1 MTELEVYKS
10 TPEKINAYLDF
21 ELFSLP
27 EGMKR
32 RELYLKAGKYLLNLN
47 DSSKNVYIDFSIEDA
62 VIEEDGKDIPV
73 FELANVPY
81 IDTISKIKHYK
92 EHIIEETCILFEE
105 IYMHEDDIKRNLKK
119 IEYLSQIEIILKKE
133 SK

>member
-10 TPEKINAYLDF
+10 TPKKINTYLDF

-27 EGMKR
+27 EGMER
-32 RELYLKAGKYLLNLN
+32 RELYLKAGKYLINFN
-47 DSSKNVYIDFSIEDA
+47 DSSKNIFIDFSLEDA
-62 VIEEDGKDIPV
+62 VIEKDGEDIPV
-73 FELANVPY
+73 FELANISY
-81 IDTISKIKHYK
+81 IDTISKIKYYK
-92 EHIIEETCILFEE
+92 EHTIEETCILFEE